1 MGIRDR
7 DSVESQ
13 PEEALVNTNEKAA
26 ETVIAGEP
34 AAVADTAVAAEAVPA
49 VATTVAE
56 SSEVPP
62 MPVFTPP
69 VAAEALPAA
78 VGAAPAQPETG
89 PAPVGTLDARGP
101 VEPATPSTQASLGLS
116 ALALGGLLAMWY
128 EGRRKND
135 RGSEEDAA

>member
-13 PEEALVNTNEKAA
+13 PEEALVKTPEKAA

-34 AAVADTAVAAEAVPA
+34 AAVADTAVT
-49 VATTVAE
+49 ATAAE
-56 SSEVPP
+56 SSEVLP
-62 MPVFTPP
+62 MPVFTPAA
-69 VAAEALPAA
+69 AAETLPAA

-101 VEPATPSTQASLGLS
+101 VESTAPNTQASLGLS

-128 EGRRKND
+128 EGRRKDD
-135 RGSEEDAA
+135 RNAEEDSAA